1 MRSSNRKVPLG
12 VAGARASSDDGG
24 QAKANANASGSA
36 VPSSASR
43 SARQSKPLC
52 SESRARSPGLERF
65 LAVGRAIVGLVLV
78 VGLAGGVAFSARK
91 YVKTTPRFAI
101 SEIVVTGAKHRHEDE
116 IVALSGII
124 KGKNVFS
131 TDLDAARAQ
140 LMADPWVKDARL
152 DRRLPGTVTITV
164 EERKAAGI
172 VAAGDTYLVSPDGEI
187 WKKLEPGDPTDLP
200 IVTGVSVQMITED
213 RKGAEAQVRRALELA
228 AEYERTPLAKRSP
241 LQEIHVTGT
250 GASSLVVG
258 KSAMTL
264 ALGDAPFRRKLDQA
278 ARVVAELDKRGAKAD
293 AILLDDEARPDRV
306 VVRMR

>member
-1 MRSSNRKVPLG
+1 MRPSNRKIPLSDAPPADAVRSSRP
-12 VAGARASSDDGG
+12 VAEGPRSSRPPQSSPTSQAPQAPKRARTQSPAVARA
-24 QAKANANASGSA
+24 
-36 VPSSASR
+36 
-43 SARQSKPLC
+43 
-52 SESRARSPGLERF
+52 
-65 LAVGRAIVGLVLV
+65 LAVGRALVGLVLV
-78 VGLAGGVAFSARK
+78 VGLAGGVALSARR
-91 YVKTTPRFAI
+91 YVKSTPRFAI
-101 SEIVVTGAKHRHEDE
+101 SEIVVVGAKHRHEDE
-116 IVALSGII
+116 IVALSGVV

-131 TDLDAARAQ
+131 ADLDTARAQ
-140 LMADPWVKDARL
+140 LLADSWVKDARL
-152 DRRLPGTVTITV
+152 DRRLPGTVTITI

-172 VAAGDTYLVSPDGEI
+172 VAAGDTYLVSAEGEI

-213 RKGAEAQVRRALELA
+213 RKGAEAQVRRALELG
-228 AEYERTPLAKRSP
+228 AEYERTGLAKRSP

-258 KSAMTL
+258 KSALTL

>member
-1 MRSSNRKVPLG
+1 MRPSNRKILLG
-12 VAGARASSDDGG
+12 EGPTADARTST
-24 QAKANANASGSA
+24 
-36 VPSSASR
+36 SSATPSTPT
-43 SARQSKPLC
+43 SAT
-52 SESRARSPGLERF
+52 RAPKAASAPKARPRATSPKMAKL
-65 LAVGRAIVGLVLV
+65 LAVGRAVVGLVLV

-91 YVKTTPRFAI
+91 YVKNTPRFAI
-101 SEIVVTGAKHRHEDE
+101 SEIVVVGAKHRHEDE
-116 IVALSGII
+116 IVALSGLL

-131 TDLDAARAQ
+131 TDLDAARTQ
-140 LMADPWVKDARL
+140 LLGDPWVKDARL
-152 DRRLPGTVTITV
+152 ERRLPGTVTITV

-172 VAAGDTYLVSPDGEI
+172 VAAGDTYLVSPEGEI
-187 WKKLEPGDPTDLP
+187 WKRLEPGDPTDLP

-213 RKGAEAQVRRALELA
+213 RKGAEAQVRRALELG
-228 AEYERTPLAKRSP
+228 AEYERTQLAKRSP

-258 KSAMTL
+258 KSGITL